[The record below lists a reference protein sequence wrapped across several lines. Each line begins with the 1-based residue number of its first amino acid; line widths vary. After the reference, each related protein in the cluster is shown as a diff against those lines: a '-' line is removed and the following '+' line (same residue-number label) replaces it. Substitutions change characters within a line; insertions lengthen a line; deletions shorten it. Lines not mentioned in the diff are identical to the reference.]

1 MQELT
6 LLRECKDLL
15 EEVDKLIGQM
25 SSFETDK
32 TEFSVDEDRKVLVVT
47 INDSESD
54 EFPVRR
60 VYEFLYEYMLNMH
73 GENIEYLRDQYEDM
87 FGEMDTNEWI
97 MRRGYI
103 EYINLRVREIYRRL
117 IEISEM

>member
-54 EFPVRR
+54 EFPARR

-103 EYINLRVREIYRRL
+103 EYINLRVRQIYRRL